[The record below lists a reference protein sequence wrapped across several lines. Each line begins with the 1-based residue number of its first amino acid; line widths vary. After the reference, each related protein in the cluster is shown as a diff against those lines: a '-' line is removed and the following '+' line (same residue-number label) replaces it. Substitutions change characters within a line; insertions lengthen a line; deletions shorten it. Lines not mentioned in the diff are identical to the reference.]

1 MAAAGLRVKEL
12 SRRHRTAAAALLA
25 AAACTA
31 AACSLAR
38 ALGHSSAPAWVP
50 SLRPVPTDVLAFA
63 GASPTPRCQDATAMR
78 ARHVAVPSIENVRAR
93 GPAKEY
99 QFDED
104 GGMYDIIKYPL
115 LTEKACRLI
124 EEHNTYTFL
133 VDRRANKPQIRAAV
147 ETIFN
152 VKVRKCNTC
161 IPPAKYTI
169 KFGRKVGRKSVY
181 KKAMCRLREGFAI
194 DLFPDDPEKVE
205 TDETPAAA

>member
-1 MAAAGLRVKEL
+1 MAAASPRAREP
-12 SRRHRTAAAALLA
+12 RRRAAAAALLA
-25 AAACTA
+25 AAAGA
-31 AACSLAR
+31 AAVSSLAR
-38 ALGHSSAPAWVP
+38 VLGRGSLAWVP
-50 SLRPVPTDVLAFA
+50 PLQPTRSAARAFA
-63 GASPTPRCQDATAMR
+63 GTFPICVEREDATALR
-78 ARHVAVPSIENVRAR
+78 ARHVAVPDVADIKARANS
-93 GPAKEY
+93 KEH

-133 VDRRANKPQIRAAV
+133 VDRRANKPQIRAAI

-152 VKVRKCNTC
+152 VKVKKCNTC

-181 KKAMCRLREGFAI
+181 KKAMLRLKDGFSI
-194 DLFPDDPEKVE
+194 DLFPDDPEQ
-205 TDETPAAA
+205 P